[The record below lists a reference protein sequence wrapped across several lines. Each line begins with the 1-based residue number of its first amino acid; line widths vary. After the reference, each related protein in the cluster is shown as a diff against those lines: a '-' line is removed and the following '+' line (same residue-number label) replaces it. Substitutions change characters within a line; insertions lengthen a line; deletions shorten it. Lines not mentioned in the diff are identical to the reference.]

1 MFETLLF
8 ILQMT
13 AKNYIMLEESWR
25 TGEERFMLKYLI
37 ILGIICILIVAE
49 WMREIYTF
57 KTTHYHIQSSKLKK
71 LKRERKVILLSDLH
85 NCSYGKENERL
96 LQAIRDEN
104 PDLILVAGDML
115 VGKSGVSTEV
125 AENFMVQLPKIC
137 ETYYGNGNHE
147 QRMKEYPEVYGDVYA
162 KYKEVL
168 EKAGVRFLENET
180 NSIDWD
186 GAEVRIYGLEISC
199 QTYERFKKVSL
210 SPEEVETAIGKAKET
225 AYNILIAHN
234 PAFADTHL
242 KWGADLIV
250 SGHIHGGI
258 ARIPGIG
265 GVISPQG
272 TLFPKYSGEMTKR
285 GDAAIV
291 VSKGIGLHTIKVRL
305 FNPAE
310 IVVMHIRG
318 SEE

>member
-1 MFETLLF
+1 M
-8 ILQMT
+8 
-13 AKNYIMLEESWR
+13 
-25 TGEERFMLKYLI
+25 GEEGFMLKYLI
-37 ILGIICILIVAE
+37 ILGILCILIVAE
-49 WMREIYTF
+49 WMREIHTF
-57 KTTHYHIQSSKLKK
+57 KTTHYHIRSLKLRT

-96 LQAIRDEN
+96 LQAIKDEH

-115 VGKSGVSTEV
+115 VGKSGVSAEV
-125 AENFMVQLPKIC
+125 AEKFMIQLPKIC

-162 KYKEVL
+162 KYKEKL
-168 EKAGVRFLENET
+168 ENAGVRFLENEKSGM
-180 NSIDWD
+180 NWD
-186 GAEVRIYGLEISC
+186 GTEVQIYGLEVSC
-199 QTYERFKKVSL
+199 QTYERFGKFSL
-210 SPEEVETAIGKAKET
+210 TSEDVETAIGKANKT

-234 PAFADTHL
+234 PAFTDTHL

-250 SGHIHGGI
+250 SGHMHGGVV
-258 ARIPGIG
+258 RIPGIG
-265 GVISPQG
+265 GVISPQMK
-272 TLFPKYSGEMTKR
+272 LFPKYSGEMTKK
-285 GDAAIV
+285 GDAAVV

-310 IVVMHIRG
+310 IVVMHIKG